1 MTATAMNLPITN
13 RTRRNRMNRF
23 GIALAVGLVAAM
35 TAVAAE
41 PPLKK
46 VEWKGKHMP
55 PADTPKRIATFFK
68 EQAKK

>member
-1 MTATAMNLPITN
+1 
-13 RTRRNRMNRF
+13 MNRF